1 MGSLTNPGHA
11 ARKSSDR
18 RSKYDDVR
26 FVAEQVNDN
35 DGMRFVSEQF
45 NDIFRQLSQIFPG
58 FRASIKTQD
67 DLNTMRQQWVLA
79 MVEGGIRTLDQ
90 IEKGLSAARNADTD
104 FLPSCGRFVSWCN
117 ANNRAALGLPTD
129 DEVMAEFKRYARE
142 KYRFASPENFEWSHP
157 VMYWVVLD
165 VRRMMYQ
172 HNFTDVEVL
181 RSIKKHMH
189 KWERELKEGRRI
201 PAPVKQL
208 ADKRRPPAA
217 ADILDPSGSAAFRE
231 SGKAFLE
238 RIRAQQHREK
248 TDG

>member
-1 MGSLTNPGHA
+1 MASLTNPGKA
-11 ARKSSDR
+11 AWKTHDP
-18 RSKYDDVR
+18 RSKHDDIR
-26 FVAEQVNDN
+26 FVT
-35 DGMRFVSEQF
+35 EQF

-79 MVEGGIRTLDQ
+79 MVEGGIRTREQ
-90 IEKGLSAARNADTD
+90 IDRGLSAARTADTD

-117 ANNRAALGLPTD
+117 SNNRSALGLPTD
-129 DEVMAEFKRYARE
+129 DEVMAEFRRYAKE
-142 KYRFASPENFEWSHP
+142 KYRFSSAEYFNWSHP

-172 HNFTDVEVL
+172 NNFTDSEVL

-189 KWERELKEGRRI
+189 KWERELKAGRRI

-208 ADKRRPPAA
+208 TDKRRPPAV
-217 ADILDPSGSAAFRE
+217 ADILDPSGSATFRA
-231 SGKAFLE
+231 SGKAFLA
-238 RIRAQQHREK
+238 RIRAQQHGGK
-248 TDG
+248 